1 MCHLVGSSL
10 QSWSRN
16 HIRGKMMIKEST
28 LQRVLAWLPAV
39 AWAGLI
45 FFLSAQPDE
54 TFEKLGLQ
62 GQLLSIGGHLV
73 VYFVLMV
80 LLVLAL
86 RYSSNL
92 SSRQVYILAFLI
104 VALYGLS
111 DEYHQTFVPGRT
123 ATMADWFVDL
133 IGAGLAWM
141 ILAYWERR

>member
-1 MCHLVGSSL
+1 
-10 QSWSRN
+10 
-16 HIRGKMMIKEST
+16 MIKEGAS
-28 LQRVLAWLPAV
+28 QRFLAWLPAV

-54 TFEKLGLQ
+54 TLEKLGLQ

-80 LLVLAL
+80 LLVVTLHF
-86 RYSSNL
+86 SSNL
-92 SSRQVYILAFLI
+92 SSRQIYIGAFLI

-111 DEYHQTFVPGRT
+111 DEYHQSFVPGRT

-133 IGAGLAWM
+133 VGAAIAWI
-141 ILAYWERR
+141 ILLRLQHHRLPNIR

>member
-1 MCHLVGSSL
+1 M
-10 QSWSRN
+10 
-16 HIRGKMMIKEST
+16 IREGAS
-28 LQRVLAWLPAV
+28 QRFLAWLPAL

-80 LLVLAL
+80 LLVVAL
-86 RYSSNL
+86 RFSSNL
-92 SSRQVYILAFLI
+92 SSRQIYIVAFLI

-111 DEYHQTFVPGRT
+111 DEYHQSFVPGRM
-123 ATMADWFVDL
+123 ATIDDWIVDL
-133 IGAGLAWM
+133 IGAAIAWI
-141 ILAYWERR
+141 ILRRL